1 MNEELLFVNVKLA
14 AAECGLAEEDAD
26 FDHENDVTISGY
38 SEAILRFVA
47 EKGNQGQLLHVE
59 NIDRVFELAP
69 LVNGDRQRRKE
80 EVKAKSRLV
89 IPMAVTGPKW
99 KTIKVNFQ
107 TASSDISAR
116 FSFDFVQTR
125 CSSPPPSATCTPS
138 ARP

>member
-1 MNEELLFVNVKLA
+1 VNEELLFVNVKLA
-14 AAECGLAEEDAD
+14 AAECGLAEEDGD
-26 FDHENDVTISGY
+26 FDHENDVTICGY

-80 EVKAKSRLV
+80 EVKAESRLA

-99 KTIKVNFQ
+99 KTIKVN
-107 TASSDISAR
+107 
-116 FSFDFVQTR
+116 V
-125 CSSPPPSATCTPS
+125 
-138 ARP
+138 

>member
-26 FDHENDVTISGY
+26 FDHENDVTICGY

-80 EVKAKSRLV
+80 EVKAESRLA

-99 KTIKVNFQ
+99 KTIKVN
-107 TASSDISAR
+107 
-116 FSFDFVQTR
+116 V
-125 CSSPPPSATCTPS
+125 
-138 ARP
+138 